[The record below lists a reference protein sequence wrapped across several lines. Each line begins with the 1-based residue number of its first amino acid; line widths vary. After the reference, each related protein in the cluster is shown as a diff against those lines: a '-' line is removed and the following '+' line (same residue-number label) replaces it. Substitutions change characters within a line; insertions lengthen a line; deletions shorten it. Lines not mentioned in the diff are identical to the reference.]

1 MIILCCSSLI
11 YELLDCKVLMSL
23 LSATNSDR
31 SDFLLSL
38 EVLEASLSLLMTVV
52 EYDIPVCEEGD
63 DLGWLNGSGGG
74 TSDDMV

>member
-1 MIILCCSSLI
+1 M

-23 LSATNSDR
+23 LNATNSDR

-38 EVLEASLSLLMTVV
+38 EVLEASLSLLMAVV

-63 DLGWLNGSGGG
+63 DLGWWNVIGGG